1 MRKEAKLGNLFDDQG
16 DDPLLEDDA
25 EWRMREEEAG
35 LPQKVARDW
44 VAFSLAWFEWVFPY
58 VENSMVQFIIMI
70 LLYRKRVLTRSR
82 VVSLSNIE
90 LRRFGISRFAK
101 YRALTQLERARLL
114 TIQPQEGRRATKVAL
129 SNLIT
134 RVWQLGNT
142 CAPRPHY
149 SVPP

>member
-1 MRKEAKLGNLFDDQG
+1 
-16 DDPLLEDDA
+16 
-25 EWRMREEEAG
+25 
-35 LPQKVARDW
+35 
-44 VAFSLAWFEWVFPY
+44 
-58 VENSMVQFIIMI
+58 MI

-129 SNLIT
+129 SN
-134 RVWQLGNT
+134 
-142 CAPRPHY
+142 
-149 SVPP
+149 PPYHKGVA